1 MYDPQFGH
9 AQEGWTRVIFQS
21 DCERLADLINPG
33 PDCSNLN
40 VFLLNIYRLKD
51 DLLIVVSQSV
61 AKFASK
67 LTPYPMFGTQ
77 ELLGKE
83 RSFQLVHSILFGM
96 DHLSG

>member
-1 MYDPQFGH
+1 MIPNLVMHKKVGPGSYFN
-9 AQEGWTRVIFQS
+9 
-21 DCERLADLINPG
+21 LIVKDWQTWLTLE

-40 VFLLNIYRLKD
+40 VILLHIDRLKD
-51 DLLIVVSQSV
+51 DLLIVGAQSV